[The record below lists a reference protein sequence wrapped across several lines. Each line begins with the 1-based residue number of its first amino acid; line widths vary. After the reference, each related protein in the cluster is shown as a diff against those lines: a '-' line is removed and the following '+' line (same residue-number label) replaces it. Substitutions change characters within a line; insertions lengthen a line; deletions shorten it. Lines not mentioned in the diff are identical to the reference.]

1 MLPLLIEGRISR
13 NQWDGMCENSI
24 SELRH
29 SIFAHYRKSGFP
41 YYKMS
46 LNEKLKN
53 FNKLKLFLT
62 KKIDNIITGNTVG
75 MTMHGLALAWSYFPH
90 SWEVRCGK
98 MKTPMEVYC
107 SDELF
112 MRAIERRMKRGTY
125 ISMSGIRKAL
135 RSHTGTQGV
144 SNFRPTAAA
153 AIYKKFC
160 KPNSVVWDMSCGYG
174 GRLLGAMTSGVVG
187 KYIGTEPCLRTFNG
201 LIAMQK
207 ELPHDLNCDINM
219 VGSENFIPKEVVD
232 LCFTSPPYFDTEK
245 YSDETTQSYIKYSS
259 NEDWNNNFL
268 GETIKNCMKCLRPKG
283 FMVVNIAN
291 VKTHKNL
298 ESDFV
303 EISIK
308 NGFRHIATMRLS
320 LSSISSGGYKYE
332 PIFVMQKP

>member
-1 MLPLLIEGRISR
+1 MLPLLVDGRISR
-13 NQWDGMCENSI
+13 HQWDGMPEYAME
-24 SELRH
+24 ELRH
-29 SIFAHYRKSGFP
+29 SIFTHYRQAGFP

-46 LNEKLKN
+46 LNEKLEN

-62 KKIDNIITGNTVG
+62 KKIDSIITGNTIG

-98 MKTPMEVYC
+98 MRTPMEVYLN
-107 SDELF
+107 DELF
-112 MRAIERRMKRGTY
+112 MQAIARRMKRGTY

-160 KPNSVVWDMSCGYG
+160 EPNSVVWDMSCGYG
-174 GRLLGAMTSGVVG
+174 GRLLGAMASGVVG
-187 KYIGTEPCLRTFNG
+187 KYIGTEPCRKTFDG
-201 LIAMQK
+201 LIGMEK
-207 ELPHDLNCDINM
+207 ELPHNLRCDINM

-245 YSDETTQSYIKYSS
+245 YSDEDTQSYIKYSS
-259 NEDWNNNFL
+259 NDEWNNNFL
-268 GETIKNCMKCLRPKG
+268 GETIKNCMKCLKPKG

-291 VKTHKNL
+291 VKTHKTL
-298 ESDFV
+298 ESDFLR
-303 EISIK
+303 ISIDS
-308 NGFRHIATMRLS
+308 GFKHINTMRLS

-332 PIFVMQKP
+332 PVFVMQKP

>member
-13 NQWDGMCENSI
+13 NQWDGMCENAI

-46 LNEKLKN
+46 LNEKLEN

-112 MRAIERRMKRGTY
+112 MRAIERRMRRGTY

-135 RSHTGTQGV
+135 RSHTGAQGV

-201 LIAMQK
+201 LISMQK
-207 ELPHDLNCDINM
+207 ELPNDLKFDINM

-245 YSDETTQSYIKYSS
+245 YSDENTQSYIKYSS
-259 NEDWNNNFL
+259 NKDWNNNFL

-308 NGFRHIATMRLS
+308 NGFRHIDTMRLS

-332 PIFVMQKP
+332 PVFVMQKP